1 MIKDDTVEICGCVRI
16 MSWFLVD
23 TKALRDCEI
32 QRHVSKQLNGMREE
46 GMGLTGTSNNTH
58 CEPFPSSEFGQYSS

>member
-23 TKALRDCEI
+23 TKALRDCVI
-32 QRHVSKQLNGMREE
+32 QRHVSKQLKWDE
-46 GMGLTGTSNNTH
+46 GGGHGTYRNLQQH
-58 CEPFPSSEFGQYSS
+58 PL